1 MPNQPMT
8 NHISLNINGLDV
20 KAPEG
25 ATILK
30 AAQGAGIYIP
40 TLCYCP
46 GLTPEGTCR
55 ICLVKIEK
63 KKKLHPACRT
73 PVEEGMAVITDDAEI
88 ELVRRVTLELI
99 LSDHD
104 FNCLLCP
111 KSGTC
116 RLQELV
122 NRIGFAEKRLNRLNR
137 VAKDLPVDTSN
148 PFFDFNP
155 NKCIQC
161 GICVRTCREIVGVAA
176 IDMGY
181 RGYELKVSTFGDKPF
196 TESVCVSCGECVER
210 CPVGALIP
218 KRIEYPTREV
228 KTTCAYCGVGCG
240 LYLGVRGNTVIRA
253 RGDCENPVN
262 RGELCIR
269 GRFGYKFI
277 HSPDRLSSPLVRAYD
292 PLERIAHGIDET
304 GRPGK
309 PLTAPLV
316 KREGKFV
323 EVNWDQAIKYVAST
337 LVHYKGDQ
345 FAAVSS
351 AKCTNEENYLFQK
364 FVRAVMGTNKI
375 DHCARL

>member
-1 MPNQPMT
+1 MT
-8 NHISLNINGLDV
+8 NHISLTINGLDV

-25 ATILK
+25 ATILE

-46 GLTPEGTCR
+46 GLTSEGACR
-55 ICLVKIEK
+55 ICLVKVET

-73 PVEEGMAVITDDAEI
+73 PVQEGMAVITDDAEI
-88 ELVRRVTLELI
+88 ERVRRVTLELI

-116 RLQELV
+116 RLQALV
-122 NRIGFAEKRLNRLNR
+122 NRIGFDEQRFNRLKH
-137 VAKDLPVDTSN
+137 VAKNLPVDTSN

-161 GICVRTCREIVGVAA
+161 GICVRTCREIVGVSA

-181 RGYELKVSTFGDKPF
+181 RGYDLKVSTFGDKPF
-196 TESVCVSCGECVER
+196 KESVCVSCGECVER
-210 CPVGALIP
+210 CPVAALIP
-218 KRIEYPTREV
+218 KKIEYPTREV

-240 LYLGVRGNTVIRA
+240 LYLGIRGNRVVHA
-253 RGDCENPVN
+253 RGDPENTVN

-269 GRFGYKFI
+269 GRFGYNFI
-277 HSPDRLSSPLVRAYD
+277 HNPDRLSSPLVRGYD
-292 PLERIAHGIDET
+292 PLERLAHGIDEASQ
-304 GRPGK
+304 PDK
-309 PLTAPLV
+309 PLEAPLV

-323 EVNWDQAIKYVAST
+323 EINWDQAIRYVAST
-337 LVHYKGDQ
+337 LVHYKGDE
-345 FAAVSS
+345 FAAISS

-364 FVRAVMGTNKI
+364 FVRTVMGTNNI

>member
-1 MPNQPMT
+1 MT
-8 NHISLNINGLDV
+8 NDITLTINGLQV

-25 ATILK
+25 ATVLE
-30 AAQGAGIYIP
+30 AAQSAGIYIP

-46 GLTPEGTCR
+46 GLTSEGTCR
-55 ICLVKIEK
+55 ICLVRIEK

-73 PVEEGMAVITDDAEI
+73 PVGEGMVVTTDDAEI
-88 ELVRRVTLELI
+88 QQVRRVTLELI

-122 NRIGFAEKRLNRLNR
+122 NRIGFDEKRLNRLNR

-161 GICVRTCREIVGVAA
+161 GICVRTCREIVGVDA
-176 IDMGY
+176 INMAY
-181 RGYELKVSTFGDKPF
+181 RGYDLKVSTFGDEPF
-196 TESVCVSCGECVER
+196 KESLCVSCGECVER
-210 CPVGALIP
+210 CPVAALIP
-218 KRIEYPTREV
+218 KDFEYPTREV

-240 LYLGVRGNTVIRA
+240 LYLGIRGDTIVKA
-253 RGDCENPVN
+253 RGDSENPVN
-262 RGELCIR
+262 RGELCVR
-269 GRFGYKFI
+269 GRFGYQFV
-277 HSPDRLSSPLVRAYD
+277 HSPDRLSSPQVRAYD
-292 PLERIAHGIDET
+292 PLERTVHGINNET
-304 GRPGK
+304 AKVGK
-309 PLTAPLV
+309 PVTRPLV
-316 KREGKFV
+316 KEKGEFV
-323 EVNWDQAIKYVAST
+323 EVSWDQAIKYVAST

-345 FAAVSS
+345 FAALSS

-364 FVRAVMGTNKI
+364 FVRAVMGTNNV